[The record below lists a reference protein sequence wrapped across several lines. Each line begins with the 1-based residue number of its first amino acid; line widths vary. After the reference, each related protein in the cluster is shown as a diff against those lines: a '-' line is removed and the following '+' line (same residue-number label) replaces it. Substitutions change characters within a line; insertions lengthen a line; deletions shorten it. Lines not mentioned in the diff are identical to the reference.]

1 MNVNCSEENGF
12 LFLIEK
18 IKIKVD
24 LPKPDEDV
32 ADILVIGNLLIIP
45 CPLILCFFLCC
56 SSDKCEGVYRYMCK
70 QHLVT
75 SVQHLIALNALFQLY
90 PDEAGSS
97 TVILYHLTGY
107 LSSLVPFWTACI
119 SLKMFADLYIVSAG
133 SNGYSKSDVMKF
145 ARISILLIS
154 MYEEAMLTMFPLF
167 ASPCDLMESLLVPAI
182 RMTCILIVTSIPV
195 AVLCSFLYH
204 CIRRSDNI
212 NLKLAV
218 MFLMH
223 LFTFVT
229 SDIIL
234 IVFKVVCPKKSEDME
249 DDGIMEILKGTSLAS
264 RDEAARAAAVLRWTL
279 QQAHRCS
286 CSGVQL
292 ARDLLVLG
300 VPRAHAAALADAA
313 DTTRDGYE
321 TKIASNGFMVNK
333 LTDVSAAPG
342 PEGTVDT
349 VKLTLHT
356 DDVFTAK
363 QKKEDLIIDK
373 SQMKILLAELKKA
386 KEKVDEISVS

>member
-32 ADILVIGNLLIIP
+32 ADILVIGNLLIVP

-97 TVILYHLTGY
+97 TVILYHLTSY

-234 IVFKVVCPKKSEDME
+234 IVFKVVCPKMSEDME
-249 DDGIMEILKGTSLAS
+249 L
-264 RDEAARAAAVLRWTL
+264 
-279 QQAHRCS
+279 CS
-286 CSGVQL
+286 
-292 ARDLLVLG
+292 
-300 VPRAHAAALADAA
+300 
-313 DTTRDGYE
+313 
-321 TKIASNGFMVNK
+321 
-333 LTDVSAAPG
+333 
-342 PEGTVDT
+342 
-349 VKLTLHT
+349 
-356 DDVFTAK
+356 
-363 QKKEDLIIDK
+363 
-373 SQMKILLAELKKA
+373 ILLCARIAFEFLSWMVIYVINKTYLHN
-386 KEKVDEISVS
+386 ENY